1 MKQLIDFG
9 LNIFK
14 RNQFLRYVF
23 VGGVSFIVDYIVL
36 ILVRDLVFPTQAYG
50 LGVATVAGAVVGH
63 LVNYYL
69 GLVIAFNSEREKE
82 QGSNFK
88 AFMLIA
94 LVGLIGMI
102 LKVVLMYIA
111 TALFGDEY
119 YKLLNIPVAG
129 ICLIWN
135 YIGRKIF
142 VFRKEQTEVEKNEQ

>member
-1 MKQLIDFG
+1 MKR
-9 LNIFK
+9 IFNFCLCIFNK
-14 RNQFLRYVF
+14 YQFLRYVF
-23 VGGVSFIVDYIVL
+23 VGGVSFIVDAIVL
-36 ILVRDLVFPTQAYG
+36 MLVHDFVFPTQSYG

-63 LVNYYL
+63 LCNYYL
-69 GLVIAFNSEREKE
+69 GLLVAFNSKKERE

-102 LKVVLMYIA
+102 LKVILMYAA
-111 TALFGDEY
+111 TAIFSDEY
-119 YKLLNIPVAG
+119 YKILNIPVAG

-142 VFRKEQTEVEKNEQ
+142 VFKK

>member
-1 MKQLIDFG
+1 MKRIFEFG

-14 RNQFLRYVF
+14 RYQFLRYVF
-23 VGGVSFIVDYIVL
+23 VGGVSFVVDYIVL
-36 ILVRDLVFPTQAYG
+36 ILVRDFIFPTQSFG
-50 LGVATVAGAVVGH
+50 LGAATVAGAVIGH
-63 LVNYYL
+63 LCNYYL
-69 GLVIAFNSEREKE
+69 GLIVAFNSDKERE

-94 LVGLIGMI
+94 FVGLIGMI
-102 LKVVLMYIA
+102 LKVILMYVS
-111 TALFGDEY
+111 TAIFGDEY

-142 VFRKEQTEVEKNEQ
+142 VFKKEQLEDNEK

>member
-1 MKQLIDFG
+1 MKRIFEFG

-14 RNQFLRYVF
+14 RYQFLRYVF

-36 ILVRDLVFPTQAYG
+36 ILVRDLIFPTQAFG
-50 LGVATVAGAVVGH
+50 LGIATVAGAVVGH
-63 LVNYYL
+63 LCNYYL
-69 GLVIAFNSEREKE
+69 GLIVAFNSDKERE

-88 AFMLIA
+88 AFMLIT

-102 LKVVLMYIA
+102 LKVILMYIA
-111 TALFGDEY
+111 TAIFGDEY

-142 VFRKEQTEVEKNEQ
+142 VFKTERSEDDEK

>member
-1 MKQLIDFG
+1 MKRIVEFG

-23 VGGVSFIVDYIVL
+23 VGGVSFVVDAIVL
-36 ILVRDLVFPTQAYG
+36 MLVRDFIFPTQSYG
-50 LGVATVAGAVVGH
+50 LGVATVSGAVVGH
-63 LVNYYL
+63 LCNYYL
-69 GLVIAFNSEREKE
+69 GLLVAFNSDKERE

-94 LVGLIGMI
+94 LVGVIGMI
-102 LKVVLMYIA
+102 LKVILMYVA
-111 TALFGDEY
+111 TFIFGEEY

-142 VFRKEQTEVEKNEQ
+142 VFKKD